1 MCKING
7 KKVVELRTAKKMTQ
21 KELAKKAGM
30 SPWSICQVE
39 TGKSNANDESLA
51 KIANA
56 LGVNPNEI
64 DLDAKRLA
72 NDVMEGRSNYLHMK
86 TSIGR
91 YMTPIETQ
99 EMIEKLRSNNSDIVE
114 KEAKRAMTKAN
125 QSTVGNKTYA
135 VVEAKALNV
144 PEWQRDTDREKCLEI
159 SERYDENKYDPIKVY
174 LFKGKLYVAD
184 GAHRLIAYL
193 MMGVDYILVEIM
205 NITTEEQ
212 AAETFLLQSFGRRR
226 MSQNDKW
233 RAAIKAG
240 LPQFCQLRRI
250 AMRHNIQI
258 RMDLYK
264 LKNPVGVITAVSNQI
279 LRMANSNPELLEREF
294 ELIAALGWNASE
306 LSPYKTYILFAL
318 KSLYANYEGREEE
331 LETKLMIHCCGASYY
346 ESKVATTS
354 NKVRLV
360 EVLTEDMA
368 KVSSQRTA

>member
-21 KELAKKAGM
+21 KELAKKAGL

-39 TGKSNANDESLA
+39 TGKTNANDESLA

-135 VVEAKALNV
+135 VVEVKALNV

-184 GAHRLIAYL
+184 GAHRLIAYC
-193 MMGVDYILVEIM
+193 D
-205 NITTEEQ
+205 
-212 AAETFLLQSFGRRR
+212 
-226 MSQNDKW
+226 
-233 RAAIKAG
+233 
-240 LPQFCQLRRI
+240 
-250 AMRHNIQI
+250 
-258 RMDLYK
+258 
-264 LKNPVGVITAVSNQI
+264 
-279 LRMANSNPELLEREF
+279 
-294 ELIAALGWNASE
+294 
-306 LSPYKTYILFAL
+306 
-318 KSLYANYEGREEE
+318 
-331 LETKLMIHCCGASYY
+331 
-346 ESKVATTS
+346 
-354 NKVRLV
+354 
-360 EVLTEDMA
+360 
-368 KVSSQRTA
+368 